1 LLVGFLVFPDAITER
16 QLVTFGTFCGF
27 GGTSRD
33 TSTTFFGAGAG
44 VVAFGT
50 FCGFGGTSR
59 DTSTTFFG
67 AGAGVVAFGTEGVTG
82 AATIV
87 FFFCNRRRRNLFFFL
102 PMGKS
107 PLYK

>member
-16 QLVTFGTFCGF
+16 QLVT
-27 GGTSRD
+27 
-33 TSTTFFGAGAG
+33 
-44 VVAFGT
+44 FGT